1 MLLYARISQLK
12 LCCDYWNKSLMNLAN
27 NTIKSCVYTLLST
40 KPEFS
45 TALNL
50 SLAKHAGITW
60 LYVPEKTVDVLI
72 RLYPN

>member
-1 MLLYARISQLK
+1 
-12 LCCDYWNKSLMNLAN
+12 MNLAN
-27 NTIKSCVYTLLST
+27 NTTKSCVYTLLST

-60 LYVPEKTVDVLI
+60 LYVPEKTIDVLI
-72 RLYPN
+72 SLYPN